1 LRLFSRFVVSGCYN
15 NNTSDGCTFSSET
28 LSTSFSGFCRILV
41 HNLPQ
46 NGCCK
51 LPIVLIAFCKPVP
64 VQFSRCMRQELALRF
79 GSKMA
84 TNPWPPT
91 VAGQSQVKGDRQEH
105 RDPLTWRH
113 FWWRRRPWQLQR
125 QKLAQRWS
133 FVGWKYRPRLIRA
146 WRRSLEDVH
155 SSFGNLFPHF

>member
-1 LRLFSRFVVSGCYN
+1 MRLFSRFVVSGCYN
-15 NNTSDGCTFSSET
+15 SNTSDGCTFSSKT

-51 LPIVLIAFCKPVP
+51 LPIVLTAFCKPVP
-64 VQFSRCMRQELALRF
+64 VQFLRCMRQELALRF

-91 VAGQSQVKGDRQEH
+91 VAEQSQVKGDRQEH
-105 RDPLTWRH
+105 SDPLTWRH
-113 FWWRRRPWQLQR
+113 FLVETSPSATSATKARTTLVFCWLEIPSSLD
-125 QKLAQRWS
+125 
-133 FVGWKYRPRLIRA
+133 PRLA
-146 WRRSLEDVH
+146 T
-155 SSFGNLFPHF
+155 

>member
-1 LRLFSRFVVSGCYN
+1 MRFGWKVETQNTVCSRHLRPVEARFIVCFHTFETIWDSCEAAAEPAQWGSLRLFSRFVVSGCYN
-15 NNTSDGCTFSSET
+15 SNTSDGCTFSSKT

-51 LPIVLIAFCKPVP
+51 LPIVLTAFCKPVP
-64 VQFSRCMRQELALRF
+64 VQFLRCMRQELALRF

-91 VAGQSQVKGDRQEH
+91 VIIGHS
-105 RDPLTWRH
+105 P
-113 FWWRRRPWQLQR
+113 
-125 QKLAQRWS
+125 
-133 FVGWKYRPRLIRA
+133 VGVEPA
-146 WRRSLEDVH
+146 SEFD
-155 SSFGNLFPHF
+155 